1 MKTTGGIHR
10 SRGVGSWRRAAVA
23 LAVVVL
29 GQASTT
35 VPARAQ
41 TTDTTTL
48 TLDRALQIAG
58 ESNPTYRQAANETDL
73 NAVQMRAAWFDRI
86 LPQAQFTLFSTAF
99 YGNNRSRALDLYGN
113 PISRDPVWTY
123 YSSTQQGL
131 RLSWQIQ
138 GTSLLQER
146 RTQLLANADRE
157 VAADAARLTMSVG
170 VRRGYMDALEQRDLL
185 RAEEALGD
193 ARQVDLDLAQR
204 LFSLA
209 MKTRVDVLNAELG
222 IRQQELATQRQR
234 AAYERAK
241 LSLRTLLGD
250 EALDAL
256 ELAEEPL
263 PIFDPSALDADALV
277 RTALDVN
284 PEIARAGLGVRRAE
298 VGVARARSIWWP
310 TLSLN
315 LDVSRYAQSV
325 PNVTGNTNALF
336 DVSYDEPWDQQFSV
350 VLSFPMF
357 NNFFQN
363 RAEQVEA
370 SIERDNQR
378 EAQRAKRL
386 EIEETVRGA
395 LLELSNQ
402 WESLQLAQ
410 RSAEIAGEALR
421 LAREEYRIGTRT
433 FEDLRQAIDQEA
445 DTRRQVIEARYSFV
459 DALLDLEAAVGTEV
473 GPPGG
478 ATPGGGSGGTE

>member
-1 MKTTGGIHR
+1 MPGLCA
-10 SRGVGSWRRAAVA
+10 AAVA
-23 LAVVVL
+23 LVSWATPL
-29 GQASTT
+29 T
-35 VPARAQ
+35 AQ
-41 TTDTTTL
+41 TADTTTL

-58 ESNPTYRQAANETDL
+58 ASNPTYRQAENSTDL
-73 NAVQMRAAWFDRI
+73 NGVQMRAAWFDRI
-86 LPQAQFTLFSTAF
+86 LPQAQLTLFSTAF
-99 YGNNRSRALDLYGN
+99 YGNNRSRTLDLYGN

-138 GTSLLQER
+138 GASLFNMR
-146 RTQLLANADRE
+146 RSQLLMNEERD
-157 VAADAARLTMSVG
+157 VAADAARLTMTVG
-170 VRRGYMDALEQRDLL
+170 VRRRYMDALEQRDLM
-185 RAEEALGD
+185 RAEEALGE

-234 AAYERAK
+234 AAYEKAK
-241 LSLRTLLGD
+241 LALRTMLGD
-250 EALDAL
+250 DALGAL

-263 PIFDPSALDADALV
+263 PIFDPSGLDADALV

-284 PEIARAGLGVRRAE
+284 PELRRTEVGVRRAD
-298 VGVARARSIWWP
+298 VGVARARSTWWP

-315 LDVSRYAQSV
+315 LDVSRAAQSD
-325 PNVTGNTNALF
+325 PRATSNTAALF

-363 RAEQVEA
+363 RADQVEA
-370 SIERDNQR
+370 GIERDNQH
-378 EAQRAKRL
+378 EAERAERL

-395 LLELSNQ
+395 LLELTNQ
-402 WESLQLAQ
+402 WESLDIAQ
-410 RSAEIAGEALR
+410 RSADIAGEALR

-433 FEDLRQAIDQEA
+433 FEDLRQAIDNEA

-459 DALLDLEAAVGTEV
+459 DALLDLEEAVGTEV
-473 GPPGG
+473 GPAAGAGG
-478 ATPGGGSGGTE
+478 AE